1 MSPKVLEALTILQEE
16 CAEVIQNVSKIK
28 RFGLNESYTGQETN
42 RIRLEKE
49 VGDVLAMVDYLIEQD
64 ILDHVSLL
72 QCKIDK
78 INKLKKFSNLYYV

>member
-1 MSPKVLEALTILQEE
+1 MTPKVEEALIILQEE
-16 CAEVIQNVSKIK
+16 CAEVIQNISKIK
-28 RFGLNESYTGQETN
+28 RFGLDQAYEGQESN
-42 RIRLEKE
+42 RIRFQKE
-49 VGDVLAMVDYLIEQD
+49 VGDVLALVDYLIEHD